1 MARVPI
7 SPPLAPTVPGVEPA
21 AAGSGGWGHVG
32 RVVCGGG
39 RIAEGH
45 GTSSKSGAGEDRRR
59 SQALRR
65 LLSTKLPP
73 YFALPSGAEIRPS
86 RRLQQRHQGAAVA
99 LEPPRQL
106 EFEQNHAHDR
116 G

>member
-1 MARVPI
+1 MAQVPI
-7 SPPLAPTVPGVEPA
+7 SPPLAPTVSGVESA
-21 AAGSGGWGHVG
+21 AAGLGGLGHVDHL
-32 RVVCGGG
+32 VCGDGG
-39 RIAEGH
+39 IAEGL
-45 GTSSKSGAGEDRRR
+45 GISSKSGAGEDRRR

-73 YFALPSGAEIRPS
+73 YFALFSGAEIRPS

-99 LEPPRQL
+99 LEPSRQL
-106 EFEQNHAHDR
+106 EFEQNHAHYR